1 MGATWWRPPIAR
13 PRSVPSRPGTAAPRS
28 SGRRSS
34 SASSPRLPDIHPSAF
49 AWLNTKG
56 ALGILSALAPN
67 PALTKLL
74 AGRDPILVVFDGT
87 AEQIHAA
94 SRTRLSGLI
103 MDVMLLESLGR
114 ASEGLQIVGRRRAQL
129 RTRRSAWTQTPVV
142 ELENLKV
149 KLGRR
154 EILHGITCRLGV
166 SGTGKAVGL
175 LGPNGAGKSTL
186 ILTLLGF
193 LRPSAGRARILGLDC
208 RRSMGEARSRI
219 GYMPENDSFIGDM
232 TAVTF
237 LRQMAELSGLPPKA
251 ALEKAHEVLFHVG
264 LGEAR
269 YRELRTYSLGMK
281 QMAKLAQAIVH
292 GPELVVLDEPTNGLD
307 PAARRRMLKLVAEM
321 KKEQGMNV
329 LVCSHLL
336 RDIEQVC
343 DEAVIMKD
351 GAIVHHCNLEEERR
365 SNRCFVELEV
375 TGDDRNLRAALP
387 EIGAEGVSEGGGRWR
402 IVLPAGVE
410 VEAIWGLAARQ
421 NLLVR
426 KLTHRRD
433 TLEEIFLKAMGH
445 LAHTPGESAA
455 RRLGELA

>member
-1 MGATWWRPPIAR
+1 M
-13 PRSVPSRPGTAAPRS
+13 S
-28 SGRRSS
+28 
-34 SASSPRLPDIHPSAF
+34 
-49 AWLNTKG
+49 
-56 ALGILSALAPN
+56 
-67 PALTKLL
+67 
-74 AGRDPILVVFDGT
+74 
-87 AEQIHAA
+87 
-94 SRTRLSGLI
+94 
-103 MDVMLLESLGR
+103 
-114 ASEGLQIVGRRRAQL
+114 
-129 RTRRSAWTQTPVV
+129 TPVV
-142 ELENLKV
+142 ELDNLTV

-154 EILHGITCRLGV
+154 EILHGNSCRLGV
-166 SGTGKAVGL
+166 SGTGKAGGL

-193 LRPSAGRARILGLDC
+193 LRPSAGRARILGMDS
-208 RRSMGEARSRI
+208 RSNNGEARSRI

-232 TAVTF
+232 TAVAF
-237 LRQMAELSGLPPKA
+237 VRQMAELSGLPPEA
-251 ALEKAHEVLFHVG
+251 ALEKAHQVLFHVG

-269 YRELRTYSLGMK
+269 YREIRTYSYGMK

-307 PAARRRMLKLVAEM
+307 PAARRRMLKLVTEM
-321 KKEQGMNV
+321 KEEQGMNV

-343 DEAVIMKD
+343 DEAVILKD

-365 SNRCFVELEV
+365 SNRSFVELEV
-375 TGDDRNLRAALP
+375 TGDDQNLRTVLP
-387 EIGAEGVSEGGGRWR
+387 EIGAEGVSEGSGRWR

-445 LAHTPGESAA
+445 LASTHGEAPE
-455 RRLGELA
+455 RRTENEELRRTEA

>member
-1 MGATWWRPPIAR
+1 
-13 PRSVPSRPGTAAPRS
+13 
-28 SGRRSS
+28 
-34 SASSPRLPDIHPSAF
+34 
-49 AWLNTKG
+49 
-56 ALGILSALAPN
+56 
-67 PALTKLL
+67 
-74 AGRDPILVVFDGT
+74 
-87 AEQIHAA
+87 
-94 SRTRLSGLI
+94 
-103 MDVMLLESLGR
+103 LE
-114 ASEGLQIVGRRRAQL
+114 
-129 RTRRSAWTQTPVV
+129 TTPVV

-149 KLGRR
+149 RLGRR

-193 LRPSAGRARILGLDC
+193 LRPSAGRARILGIDS
-208 RRSMGEARSRI
+208 RHGMGEARSRI

-232 TAVTF
+232 TAVAF
-237 LRQMAELSGLPPKA
+237 LRQMAELSGLPPEA

-307 PAARRRMLKLVAEM
+307 PAARRRMLRLVAEM
-321 KKEQGMNV
+321 KNEQGMNV

-351 GAIVHHCNLEEERR
+351 GAIVHQCNLEEERR
-365 SNRCFVELEV
+365 LNKCFVELEV
-375 TGDDRNLRAALP
+375 TGDDRHLRAALP
-387 EIGAEGVSEGGGRWR
+387 EIGAEGVPEGGGRWR

-410 VEAIWGLAARQ
+410 VDAVWQLAARQ
-421 NLLVR
+421 DLLVR
-426 KLTHRRD
+426 KLTHRKD

-445 LAHTPGESAA
+445 LTHTPGEGPPSP
-455 RRLGELA
+455 RSGFGEVSP

>member
-1 MGATWWRPPIAR
+1 M
-13 PRSVPSRPGTAAPRS
+13 
-28 SGRRSS
+28 
-34 SASSPRLPDIHPSAF
+34 
-49 AWLNTKG
+49 
-56 ALGILSALAPN
+56 
-67 PALTKLL
+67 
-74 AGRDPILVVFDGT
+74 
-87 AEQIHAA
+87 
-94 SRTRLSGLI
+94 
-103 MDVMLLESLGR
+103 
-114 ASEGLQIVGRRRAQL
+114 
-129 RTRRSAWTQTPVV
+129 
-142 ELENLKV
+142 
-149 KLGRR
+149 
-154 EILHGITCRLGV
+154 
-166 SGTGKAVGL
+166 GL

-193 LRPSAGRARILGLDC
+193 LRPSAGRARILGMDC
-208 RRSMGEARSRI
+208 RRNMGEARSRI
-219 GYMPENDSFIGDM
+219 GYMPENDSFVGEM

-264 LGEAR
+264 LGESR
-269 YRELRTYSLGMK
+269 YRELRTYSYGMK

-307 PAARRRMLKLVAEM
+307 PAARRRMLKLVADM
-321 KKEQGMNV
+321 KEEQGMNV
-329 LVCSHLL
+329 LICSHLL

-343 DEAVIMKD
+343 DEAVILKD

-365 SNRCFVELEV
+365 SNRSFVELEV
-375 TGDDRNLRAALP
+375 TGDDRNLRMALP
-387 EIGAEGVSEGGGRWR
+387 EIGAEGVSEGAGRWR

-445 LAHTPGESAA
+445 LSQTPGDSATA
-455 RRLGELA
+455 RRRPRVTRGALTNGGLQARISAIRGTPDGALDAVHGPAPLRLAQAV